1 MNIRSTSLSVF
12 VGTLFAVSTTLA
24 SATSPASNVSTGQN
38 YFKYLVVAE
47 AHQHQERE
55 GKGEGEGKGRG
66 EGKRGQDRSG
76 HGGHGDGG
84 GKHGSSK
91 MQGQEQGHGHGHGH
105 GSYAHNVASQ
115 AEKLDLSDEQL
126 GKIARL
132 HMKDDKAHKHLK
144 HNLQKSM
151 KALRSAIMEPGSDD
165 ETIRKLG
172 QAHVN
177 EFNAMVKHHIQER
190 KAVHDILTPE
200 QVEKLK
206 SMKVGHDHGH

>member
-1 MNIRSTSLSVF
+1 
-12 VGTLFAVSTTLA
+12 LFAVSTTLA

-55 GKGEGEGKGRG
+55 GKGEGKGRGEGKG

-91 MQGQEQGHGHGHGH
+91 MQGHGHGH

-190 KAVHDILTPE
+190 NAVHDILTPD

-206 SMKVGHDHGH
+206 SMKAGHDHGH

>member
-24 SATSPASNVSTGQN
+24 SAASPVSNVLTGQD
-38 YFKYLVVAE
+38 YFKYLVVAD

-55 GKGEGEGKGRG
+55 GKG

-91 MQGQEQGHGHGHGH
+91 MQGHGH

-177 EFNAMVKHHIQER
+177 EFDAMVKHHIQER
-190 KAVHDILTPE
+190 KAVHDVLTPE

-206 SMKVGHDHGH
+206 SMKADQHHGH